1 VRGDWDVPT
10 LMRVPG
16 VFVATEKRHV
26 FDEAERA
33 AVDRALEAA
42 LAALD
47 AERQREGHALQAD
60 LIDRI
65 GRMDA
70 LVAAVR
76 ARAASIPAAML
87 KRITERVGQ
96 LLSQIPLD
104 PARLAQEAAIL
115 ADRADVAEELVR
127 LAGHLAQA
135 RALLADGGAEPVGK
149 RMDFLLQE
157 IHRETN
163 TIASKSADLEISR
176 MTLDLKSESERVRE
190 QIQNLE

>member
-1 VRGDWDVPT
+1 
-10 LMRVPG
+10 
-16 VFVATEKRHV
+16 
-26 FDEAERA
+26 
-33 AVDRALEAA
+33 
-42 LAALD
+42 
-47 AERQREGHALQAD
+47 
-60 LIDRI
+60 
-65 GRMDA
+65 MDA